1 MAWECL
7 RAPLVGHFLLGR
19 FASQEVGPD
28 LTPPGPPPNTALPLL
43 GFEQVEVFTISL
55 PREAIPGLEGP
66 LQLRGSSCFIILTRN
81 P

>member
-28 LTPPGPPPNTALPLL
+28 LTPPGPPNTALPLL
-43 GFEQVEVFTISL
+43 GFEQVEVSLSL
-55 PREAIPGLEGP
+55 PREATLA
-66 LQLRGSSCFIILTRN
+66 LKVLSSYAVAVAL
-81 P
+81 